1 MVVVAARIKAKAG
14 AAEELAGRF
23 HDMVEWV
30 RANEPETLTYACN
43 RSTDDPDRFL
53 FFERYTS
60 KNAFREHT
68 SSERFLA
75 FAAGLQGLVDG
86 PIEIDTYEEIAAKL

>member
-14 AAEELAGRF
+14 AADELARLF
-23 HDMVEWV
+23 RDIVEWV
-30 RANEPETLTYACN
+30 RTNEPETLTYACN
-43 RSTDDPDRFL
+43 RSTDEPDRFL

-60 KNAFREHT
+60 KEAFQHHT

-75 FAAGLQGLVDG
+75 LAAGLQGLVDG
-86 PIEIDTYEEIAAKL
+86 PIEIDTYQEIAAKL

>member
-1 MVVVAARIKAKAG
+1 MLVVAARIKAKAG
-14 AAEELAGRF
+14 AADDLLGMFR
-23 HDMVEWV
+23 DMVEWV
-30 RANEPETLTYACN
+30 SVNEPETLAYTCS

-60 KNAFREHT
+60 RKAFEDHT

-75 FAAGLQGLVDG
+75 MVAGLQGLVDG
-86 PIEIDTYEEIAAKL
+86 PIEIDTYQEIAAKL